1 MRVFIVCFKMA
12 VCLSFLVFEKMLG
25 FPKSGTT
32 FTPKTNLQKTNT
44 LLIQKNKTNHEKI
57 K

>member
-1 MRVFIVCFKMA
+1 MA